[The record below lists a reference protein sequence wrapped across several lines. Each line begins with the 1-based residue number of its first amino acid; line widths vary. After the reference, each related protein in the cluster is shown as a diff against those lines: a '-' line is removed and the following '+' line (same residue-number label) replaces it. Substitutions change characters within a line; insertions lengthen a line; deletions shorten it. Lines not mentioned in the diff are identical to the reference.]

1 MKKIKNIIVLFL
13 NIVLI
18 FNFLFVFYYICDV
31 SSCCFS
37 KTTKIYMCHDEF
49 KEKKLKLIGEMK
61 ENLSLF
67 LNREYKGP
75 TVSFCTTYRDRFEQI
90 SQTLPVNLA
99 HNRIDKENVE
109 FVLIDFDPSDTR
121 LKEFI
126 FKNFSQD
133 IQSGYLKYYQT
144 YQMPLWDFSVAKNTA
159 HYYASNEIVVNLD
172 ADNYTGYRGGQY
184 VSKILDSSK
193 NSFLW
198 QMADIINGS
207 YGRISMYKKDFD
219 YLGGYDESLPEPA
232 GYQDQD
238 LIDRALSY
246 LTKIHKNSHNNSI
259 MNEVSDKIKYTRK
272 GKSWQEMNEINREY
286 SQENIKNGKFQVNNG
301 IYGIRNGVTRI
312 LSFESEVK

>member
-1 MKKIKNIIVLFL
+1 MFFDQN
-13 NIVLI
+13 
-18 FNFLFVFYYICDV
+18 
-31 SSCCFS
+31 
-37 KTTKIYMCHDEF
+37 
-49 KEKKLKLIGEMK
+49 
-61 ENLSLF
+61 
-67 LNREYKGP
+67 YKGP

-198 QMADIINGS
+198 QMADLINGS